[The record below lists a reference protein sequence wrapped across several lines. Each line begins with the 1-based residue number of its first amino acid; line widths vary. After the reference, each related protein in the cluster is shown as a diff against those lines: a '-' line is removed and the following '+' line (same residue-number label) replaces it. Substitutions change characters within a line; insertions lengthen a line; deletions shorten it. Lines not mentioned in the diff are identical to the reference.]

1 MSKVS
6 EDKRFSAASAAT
18 LGQLEGLDERF
29 GAMTSAADAIEAL
42 LDAGSVPAA
51 RLVEAKHELA
61 QLNGDLE
68 KFQFTKIDAVETSEL
83 NSGKT
88 DAKAH
93 RKVVRPH
100 PHLLPSPP
108 PPRAF
113 SPQSRPSYRAP
124 SRGAARPQALNQ
136 DVEATQRLIT
146 ELGERVRE
154 AEAQA
159 DDGTPSAQVP
169 VARETISAALQKVA
183 ALRRDG
189 RLDGDQAAATKDL
202 VIRGDARVLAVC
214 ATDDDDAC
222 VEGLLALI

>member
-1 MSKVS
+1 MNQQYGPM
-6 EDKRFSAASAAT
+6 AGGYGPMAGGYGT
-18 LGQLEGLDERF
+18 
-29 GAMTSAADAIEAL
+29 GA
-42 LDAGSVPAA
+42 
-51 RLVEAKHELA
+51 
-61 QLNGDLE
+61 
-68 KFQFTKIDAVETSEL
+68 
-83 NSGKT
+83 
-88 DAKAH
+88 
-93 RKVVRPH
+93 
-100 PHLLPSPP
+100 
-108 PPRAF
+108 
-113 SPQSRPSYRAP
+113 PQSRPSYRAP

>member
-68 KFQFTKIDAVETSEL
+68 KFQFTQVDAIETGEL
-83 NSGKT
+83 NSGKA

-93 RKVVRPH
+93 RKR
-100 PHLLPSPP
+100 
-108 PPRAF
+108 
-113 SPQSRPSYRAP
+113 
-124 SRGAARPQALNQ
+124 LNAE
-136 DVEATQRLIT
+136 VEAAQARIKALHA
-146 ELGERVRE
+146 RVTE
-154 AEAQA
+154 AEAA
-159 DDGTPSAQVP
+159 AGAGEGGAGARASDVAEAPAPASAPEAAAAPP
-169 VARETISAALQKVA
+169 VDPAEVSPLGCTSTEEVATAGEGAPPPKRCCTIS
-183 ALRRDG
+183 
-189 RLDGDQAAATKDL
+189 
-202 VIRGDARVLAVC
+202 
-214 ATDDDDAC
+214 
-222 VEGLLALI
+222 

>member
-93 RKVVRPH
+93 RKVVTPTYFPR
-100 PHLLPSPP
+100 
-108 PPRAF
+108 PPRL
-113 SPQSRPSYRAP
+113 AP
-124 SRGAARPQALNQ
+124 S
-136 DVEATQRLIT
+136 
-146 ELGERVRE
+146 
-154 AEAQA
+154 
-159 DDGTPSAQVP
+159 
-169 VARETISAALQKVA
+169 
-183 ALRRDG
+183 LRSH
-189 RLDGDQAAATKDL
+189 
-202 VIRGDARVLAVC
+202 ARVIARLHA
-214 ATDDDDAC
+214 APPARRR
-222 VEGLLALI
+222 

>member
-1 MSKVS
+1 MAKMERRYSQISARTLQRLDSLETTYDEMAAAVS
-6 EDKRFSAASAAT
+6 EIKLA
-18 LGQLEGLDERF
+18 
-29 GAMTSAADAIEAL
+29 
-42 LDAGSVPAA
+42 LDAGVSREDLLSV
-51 RLVEAKHELA
+51 KHRLA

-93 RKVVRPH
+93 RK
-100 PHLLPSPP
+100 
-108 PPRAF
+108 
-113 SPQSRPSYRAP
+113 
-124 SRGAARPQALNQ
+124 ALNQ